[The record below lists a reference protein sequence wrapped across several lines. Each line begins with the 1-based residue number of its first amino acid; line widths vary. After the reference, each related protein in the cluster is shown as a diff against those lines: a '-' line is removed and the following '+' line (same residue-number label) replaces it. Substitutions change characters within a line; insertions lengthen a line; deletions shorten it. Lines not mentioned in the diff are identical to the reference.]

1 MKNLSAVTTLLFSK
15 CSIPEIIAGLIIASI
30 TCASITHLLDG
41 RWMQAGILA
50 VPATMISLAVIGS
63 RLRDKYDAGY

>member
-1 MKNLSAVTTLLFSK
+1 MKNLSAVTTILFSK
-15 CSIPEIIAGLIIASI
+15 CSIPEIIAGLIIGSI

-41 RWMQAGILA
+41 RWVQAGILA
-50 VPATMISLAVIGS
+50 GAATMTSLAVIGS